1 MSSTEFQLL
10 RERLERLYNELRV
23 MEEQLHPIISRLRTV
38 LGEFLGV
45 EAVAAPP
52 PTPTPPTPAEA
63 PRILVAEAPAPAA
76 APRPPELPPERTLL
90 FMLLTEITKG
100 IKLARYRD
108 HKFVVASEPITY
120 EGNTHDLGQEYDVV
134 ILSPSIDTQIEIDRP
149 VEPNTPVI
157 FANTFL
163 NIDNMVVRRI
173 YYKGVSPVLKGKMS
187 IWAFKY

>member
-1 MSSTEFQLL
+1 MTSTEFQLL

-23 MEEQLHPIISRLRTV
+23 MEEQLHPIISRLRMV
-38 LGEFLGV
+38 VGEFLGV
-45 EAVAAPP
+45 EAAAAQP
-52 PTPTPPTPAEA
+52 PTPAPAEA
-63 PRILVAEAPAPAA
+63 PRIFVTEALAPTA

-120 EGNTHDLGQEYDVV
+120 EGNVHDLGQEYDVV

-149 VEPNTPVI
+149 VEPYTPVI
-157 FANTFL
+157 FANAYLT
-163 NIDNMVVRRI
+163 IDNMVIRRI
-173 YYKGVSPVLKGKMS
+173 YYKGISPVLKGKMS

>member
-23 MEEQLHPIISRLRTV
+23 MEEQLHPIISRLRMV

-52 PTPTPPTPAEA
+52 PIPAPAEA
-63 PRILVAEAPAPAA
+63 PRILVTEKLAPTP
-76 APRPPELPPERTLL
+76 APRPGVTLSERELL

-100 IKLARYRD
+100 IKFARYRD

-120 EGNTHDLGQEYDVV
+120 EGNAHDLGQEYDVV

-149 VEPNTPVI
+149 VESNTPVI